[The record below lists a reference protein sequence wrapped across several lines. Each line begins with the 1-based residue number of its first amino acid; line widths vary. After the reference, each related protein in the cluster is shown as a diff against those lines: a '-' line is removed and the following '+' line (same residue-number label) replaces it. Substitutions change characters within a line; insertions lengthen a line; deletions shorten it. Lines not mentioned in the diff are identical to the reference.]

1 MGVDLIDCSS
11 GGTVP
16 GAKIDIGP
24 GYQTQFAER
33 IRKDAGIAT
42 GAVGMITSAEQ
53 ANEIVASGKAD
64 IVLLARQ
71 TLRDPYFALHAARSL
86 GAEVRWPDQYLRAKA

>member
-1 MGVDLIDCSS
+1 VGISL
-11 GGTVP
+11 P
-16 GAKIDIGP
+16 GAKIHIGP

-71 TLRDPYFALHAARSL
+71 MLRDPYFALHAARSL